1 MIMNKS
7 SINNSNKY
15 LNISIDITI
24 EISSFINER
33 FDSLIIFMSTY
44 SFLVVNENIYT
55 CLMELEYFQN
65 GSSVEYCVLH

>member
-7 SINNSNKY
+7 YINNSSKY

-24 EISSFINER
+24 DISSLNNER

-55 CLMELEYFQN
+55 WFMEVEYFQN
-65 GSSVEYCVLH
+65 GPSVEYCVLH